1 MCDEKDFNFN
11 PRLHIFSMGNHCQ
24 FGAWGDQA
32 EQTMSQRNKT
42 PSSQGT
48 EQRVSKS
55 QDSILG
61 GENVVIMEKAEFGGA
76 KYCVAM

>member
-1 MCDEKDFNFN
+1 
-11 PRLHIFSMGNHCQ
+11 
-24 FGAWGDQA
+24 
-32 EQTMSQRNKT
+32 MSQRNKA

-61 GENVVIMEKAEFGGA
+61 GENVIIMEKTEFGGT
-76 KYCVAM
+76 KHYIAM

>member
-11 PRLHIFSMGNHCQ
+11 PRLNIFSVGNHCQ
-24 FGAWGDQA
+24 CVAWGDQA

-42 PSSQGT
+42 PSLQGA
-48 EQRVSKS
+48 EHRVSKS

-61 GENVVIMEKAEFGGA
+61 GENVIIMEKTEFDGA
-76 KYCVAM
+76 KHYVAM